1 MEISVN
7 SASVRC
13 YVVNLSITI
22 NDVTYSSD
30 IELYSY
36 GGGLDQG
43 DMEIIGFEDDNG
55 NVLNDYDIDEVY
67 AACVNAL

>member
-13 YVVNLSITI
+13 YVVNLSISKD
-22 NDVTYSSD
+22 DVTYYSD
-30 IELYSY
+30 VELYSY

-43 DMEIIGFEDDNG
+43 DMEIAGFEDDDG
-55 NVLNDYDIDEVY
+55 NVLDDYDADEVY